1 MSKQGWVG
9 SIAGFLLLA
18 VPAAAQ
24 SGMGT
29 GGYHPPGAITNTGFG
44 YGLLNSI
51 QGYPLPGG
59 RSGFGGGVN
68 NLTPL
73 GGIYPYLMMPTY
85 YPPPFPQT
93 LVVPSPSSPPVVFHQ
108 TIVTG
113 ANGQTAPPQAE
124 QTVTSFTAPP
134 ASTDFTTPR
143 PAPAAAG
150 TASSYGPSNLYLIA
164 FKGGSVESAVAY
176 WYEDGKVN
184 YVSPDH
190 TIHTVAIS
198 QLDTKISRRINKE
211 RGVDFH
217 APEP

>member
-1 MSKQGWVG
+1 MSKQGLVG
-9 SIAGFLLLA
+9 SILGFVMLA
-18 VPAAAQ
+18 FPAAAQ

-51 QGYPLPGG
+51 QGYPLPSG

-73 GGIYPYLMMPTY
+73 GGIYPYLMLPAY
-85 YPPPFPQT
+85 YPPPIPQT
-93 LVVPSPSSPPVVFHQ
+93 LVVPSPSSPPVIFHQ

-113 ANGQTAPPQAE
+113 ANGQTAPAQAE

-134 ASTDFTTPR
+134 ASTDFTSPR
-143 PAPAAAG
+143 PAPAAASLG
-150 TASSYGPSNLYLIA
+150 SSYGPSNLYLIA
-164 FKGGSVESAVAY
+164 FKGGSVESALAY
-176 WYEDGKVN
+176 WYEDGKVDF
-184 YVSPDH
+184 VSPDH
-190 TIHTVAIS
+190 TIHTVAVS
-198 QLDTKISRRINKE
+198 QLDPKLSERINKE

-217 APEP
+217 SPEP

>member
-1 MSKQGWVG
+1 MSKRALVG
-9 SIAGFLLLA
+9 SIVGFLLLA
-18 VPAAAQ
+18 FPAAAQ
-24 SGMGT
+24 SGMGA

-51 QGYPLPGG
+51 QGYPLPSG

-73 GGIYPYLMMPTY
+73 GGIYPYLMMPSY
-85 YPPPFPQT
+85 YPPPIPQT
-93 LVVPSPSSPPVVFHQ
+93 LVVPAPSSTPVIFHQ

-113 ANGQTAPPQAE
+113 ASGQTAPAQAE

-134 ASTDFTTPR
+134 ASTDLTTPR
-143 PAPAAAG
+143 PAPAAEG
-150 TASSYGPSNLYLIA
+150 TASPYGPSNLYLIA

-190 TIHTVAIS
+190 TIHAVAVS
-198 QLDTKISRRINKE
+198 QLDTKISQRINKE